1 MTESARDVMLHA
13 WERHLTSVLDGEV
26 VPGNAV
32 DAMLTAL
39 RSAGYD
45 PDHRREDATI
55 PESESS
61 LGPSL
66 PAAGACFGVVERPS
80 GAFASSV
87 HDATEAVVLAPL
99 GPNESV
105 SPGQGGYPPGRG
117 FG

>member
-45 PDHRREDATI
+45 PETRYEHTGWLHPKMGNFWEAKEHENRVALESAGWVPVFRRGKA
-55 PESESS
+55 SE
-61 LGPSL
+61 
-66 PAAGACFGVVERPS
+66 
-80 GAFASSV
+80 
-87 HDATEAVVLAPL
+87 
-99 GPNESV
+99 
-105 SPGQGGYPPGRG
+105 
-117 FG
+117 